1 MPIHSK
7 FRGLRSLAA
16 VALLLPF
23 VVAVLATPSNA
34 QTAPIGVGTASG
46 TGNVLSVDLGSILK
60 LSLVNELSNTTIDP
74 ASGNPL
80 ALSQLQLLKL
90 QSSLLPNLD
99 GLTVPLVET
108 RTSGAEDRKDTAL
121 LDLGSLGLPANL
133 LTGAVSPATLASI
146 VGGDGALSSLT
157 TSLDNIAVLGGVLKT
172 DAAAALLG
180 SAAAP
185 SASNATRGLSINQL
199 TALDVG
205 GLLQLLGIPLDQL
218 PLTAVTDLVGSLG
231 IPLATINQATGLNL
245 GSLTDLSTVLSGL
258 PATIATV
265 TGQVCNPLDPV
276 LVLLNISCPQTV
288 APLTTTLQTAIQGLL
303 DLVGGTALLDV
314 QGIQI
319 GQQALAADTL
329 ANSSAITT
337 GSIGNIRLA
346 GVDLGAIDLNATLD
360 QITALA
366 TQITTTVNGLL
377 GAIDPELANLIDIK
391 LFDRLANVAQDGS
404 YTTAQSAITALQVAI
419 NPPDVCAILGR
430 LGAGSVNGLL
440 AGLGAGAV
448 TVPTQVTDLL
458 TSLTS
463 QVPCGEAQTLTA
475 AITQRLT
482 VKALSVG
489 GAANFVMPVA
499 PAAPAV
505 PQTPVLPRTGGES
518 NMFLL
523 LGASM
528 VIIAIGARRLVR
540 HQI

>member
-7 FRGLRSLAA
+7 FRGLRPLAA

-34 QTAPIGVGTASG
+34 QTAPIGVGTAG
-46 TGNVLSVDLGSILK
+46 GLGNVLSVDLGSILK

-74 ASGNPL
+74 ATGNPL
-80 ALSQLQLLKL
+80 ALSQLQLLNL
-90 QSSLLPNLD
+90 QSATLPNLD
-99 GLTVPLVET
+99 GLSVPLVET

-133 LTGAVSPATLASI
+133 LTGAVSPATLASV

-157 TSLDNIAVLGGVLKT
+157 TSLDNIAVLGGVLTT

-180 SAAAP
+180 SAATP
-185 SASNATRGLSINQL
+185 TTSDATRGLSINQL
-199 TALDVG
+199 SALDLG

-218 PLTAVTDLVGSLG
+218 PLTAVTDLVSQLG

-245 GSLTDLSTVLSGL
+245 GSLTDLTNLGSVLSTPAQLCDVANQLLLGL
-258 PATIATV
+258 LGAACTNNLV
-265 TGQVCNPLDPV
+265 TNLGN
-276 LVLLNISCPQTV
+276 T
-288 APLTTTLQTAIQGLL
+288 QTAIQGLL

-319 GQQALAADTL
+319 GQKAVAADTL

-366 TQITTTVNGLL
+366 TQITTTINGLL
-377 GAIDPELANLIDIK
+377 GAIDPGLANLIDIK

-404 YTTAQSAITALQVAI
+404 YTTAQSAITALQVGI

-430 LGAGSVNGLL
+430 LDVAGTVNGLL
-440 AGLGAGAV
+440 TQLGAGAV

-463 QVPCGEAQTLTA
+463 QVPCGQAQTLTA
-475 AITQRLT
+475 AITQPLT
-482 VKALSVG
+482 VKALSVS

-528 VIIAIGARRLVR
+528 VIIAIGTRRITR